1 MIKEF
6 KEFISKGNV
15 MDMAVGV
22 IMGGAFG
29 KIVSSL
35 VNDLLMPLIGLI
47 LGGVDFT
54 NLFIALD
61 GGNYASLAAAEEAG
75 AALFK
80 YGAFIQNIIDFL
92 IIAFCIFLMVK
103 AFNKTKKE
111 EPAPAPTTK
120 ACPYCK
126 SEIAIDAVKC
136 PHCTADLSK

>member
-6 KEFISKGNV
+6 KEFIAKGNV

-47 LGGVDFT
+47 LGGVDFS

>member
-35 VNDLLMPLIGLI
+35 VNDLLMPLIGLL
-47 LGGVDFT
+47 LGGIDFT

>member
-47 LGGVDFT
+47 LGGVDFS

-61 GGNYASLAAAEEAG
+61 GGKYASLAAAEEAG